1 MALGDGGL
9 DAQVEQRM
17 DAYRSNPQQL
27 QQRYGQNRELLDLLA
42 LQKLTSEKKAV
53 AADMQMKAQQNPN
66 TIAQQREQE
75 ALELTKQE
83 MGGTLGELAGRTK
96 GTLDQ
101 KQMQQQQNMGKLA
114 QNASRPQPGPGAGL
128 AGLMGGGARPPARPP
143 VNPQAAGLANA
154 RMVQAA
160 RGGPIKMAQGGIV
173 AFAQGDRVSRPGYIL
188 GVSPEEI
195 AAYRANLQS
204 SALGRGR
211 NTTTAL
217 TDEAIAR
224 QINAAQEQTAL
235 TSRADSAAIARTNID
250 KLSDSERR
258 VLSRTGNAPN
268 DMLSRVATVGSPL
281 EIPQEGIGALL
292 PPSMPQPTAEPP
304 ARTPM
309 GAILPSI
316 ETPAE
321 PPAEPPAES
330 AEGATTPPAD
340 TSTSAPQSSG
350 GVDMNTLMGNMGF
363 SAEDPNAALQRGFTE
378 ADAYTGRAEKAAKY
392 DDMIAEIA
400 EFDAENYDP
409 DRERRDRLK
418 SFLMGAAGTTNI
430 GTTFASAGAAS
441 MNLANS
447 QRKARRSRLMDKFNM
462 EKDKMTTDTGLAQSG
477 LTLGRELYSQA
488 QQNQRSA
495 LQAGVQMRGQD
506 LENAQKNADRLL
518 RKVEGDNTQAY
529 RAATIALE
537 ENKLDLATLKEEN
550 ATEAARVTA
559 ANNTIFR
566 TLQVRE
572 QISAEANALAGVE
585 VAQTELENAELMG
598 LEPAQIKALQ
608 EKFDKAAALA
618 LVMTED
624 MMNKFG
630 RGTDKDGKPT
640 GTSLLDAEQ
649 FAIQVLGQYGI
660 APTIGKDSVTSRTY
674 DE

>member
-1 MALGDGGL
+1 MAAGGIVSFAEGEGVSGQSGL
-9 DAQVEQRM
+9 DGTQTLEQKIARIM
-17 DAYRSNPQQL
+17 ARS
-27 QQRYGQNRELLDLLA
+27 ELTA
-42 LQKLTSEKKAV
+42 LQKDSLIRQIKAQEPKPETKRPESMSPVGRVSSARMPGVRGLIPTSEATNGLDVFAATNPSIAPKKK
-53 AADMQMKAQQNPN
+53 D
-66 TIAQQREQE
+66 T
-75 ALELTKQE
+75 
-83 MGGTLGELAGRTK
+83 
-96 GTLDQ
+96 
-101 KQMQQQQNMGKLA
+101 
-114 QNASRPQPGPGAGL
+114 S
-128 AGLMGGGARPPARPP
+128 
-143 VNPQAAGLANA
+143 
-154 RMVQAA
+154 
-160 RGGPIKMAQGGIV
+160 
-173 AFAQGDRVSRPGYIL
+173 
-188 GVSPEEI
+188 GVSSLIPLSTSVVPPKEKPVVEPVVE
-195 AAYRANLQS
+195 APVVEPVVEAPVAEVKSDAPVLP
-204 SALGRGR
+204 
-211 NTTTAL
+211 TTTG
-217 TDEAIAR
+217 
-224 QINAAQEQTAL
+224 
-235 TSRADSAAIARTNID
+235 TN
-250 KLSDSERR
+250 
-258 VLSRTGNAPN
+258 
-268 DMLSRVATVGSPL
+268 
-281 EIPQEGIGALL
+281 
-292 PPSMPQPTAEPP
+292 
-304 ARTPM
+304 
-309 GAILPSI
+309 
-316 ETPAE
+316 
-321 PPAEPPAES
+321 
-330 AEGATTPPAD
+330 
-340 TSTSAPQSSG
+340 APQSAG

-392 DDMIAEIA
+392 DDMLAEMA

-447 QRKARRSRLMDKFNM
+447 QRKDRRTRLMDKFNM

-506 LENAQKNADRLL
+506 LTNAQKNADRVL
-518 RKVEGDNTQAY
+518 RKLEGDNTQAY
-529 RAATIALE
+529 RAATLAIE
-537 ENKLDLATLKEEN
+537 KNKVDLAALKDKN

-598 LEPAQIKALQ
+598 LEPEQVKVLQ

-630 RGTDKDGKPT
+630 RGVDENGNPT

-660 APTIGKDSVTSRTY
+660 TTTIEKDSVKSTTY
-674 DE
+674 NE